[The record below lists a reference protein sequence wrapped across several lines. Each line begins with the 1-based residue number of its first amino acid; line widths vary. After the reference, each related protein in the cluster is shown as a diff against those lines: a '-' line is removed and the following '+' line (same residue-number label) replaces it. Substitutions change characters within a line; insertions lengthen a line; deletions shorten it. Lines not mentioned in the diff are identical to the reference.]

1 MKKIL
6 SISLAILL
14 FISTGA
20 LAFGAVPSDVLGKDY
35 EKAVS
40 TLFEKEIVTGSTDGL
55 FHPEDPLNRAQVC
68 VMVVK
73 AAGGS
78 FEEGLSGFS
87 DMVGYGWAEPFVL
100 YAVQYG
106 ITSGYTD
113 GTFKPSRSVSSNEL
127 VTFVLKAAGYSNDEL
142 TGVWPDNYISKGKEL
157 GLYKGL
163 PEEMPLL
170 ATKWMAAQMLYNG
183 LGLVEKAELQKVIE
197 DPLDLDI
204 SLPTEGIIS
213 ESMDFNGPP
222 VRLSLK
228 DAIKR
233 MQTTGPGFEAAVI
246 TRDNIATAA
255 KTNTEAWQAMREV
268 DNIPKAKKDY
278 IISEGGIIPPGTRSL
293 NGKVVDLARVYLGKQ
308 APIQYEI
315 ALNNLEATTVRAY
328 FGMLQAAENYRIAK
342 ESLAIKTTLLSDVK
356 RKYSLGVAARID
368 VATATNDVLSA
379 QVAANQGLTGY
390 NKARMA
396 FNMQLNYPLMQEIV
410 LTDTLKE
417 GAMKP
422 ISMVDAI
429 RSALNNRNDITI
441 AKFELDRAQIEFASV
456 SAYPRSSAT
465 YLEAKVAFD
474 SKQMAYNNAFLSIE
488 MEIRSKYM
496 DLMDLKAEVA
506 SSKST
511 VENAK
516 EGVRIAKLS
525 YNAGMNTLTD
535 VKTAEKNYNLA
546 QLGLAK
552 AITDYNLAIYDF
564 NFSIGKGRGN

>member
-1 MKKIL
+1 MKKLL

-20 LAFGAVPSDVLGKDY
+20 FAFGAVPSDVLGKDY
-35 EKAVS
+35 EKAVN
-40 TLFEKEIVTGSTDGL
+40 TLVEKEIITGSTDGL

-68 VMVVK
+68 VMAVK
-73 AAGGS
+73 AAGGTL
-78 FEEGLSGFS
+78 EEGLSGFS
-87 DMVGYGWAEPFVL
+87 DMKGYGWAEPFVL

-127 VTFVLKAAGYSNDEL
+127 VTFVLKAAGYSGEKL
-142 TGVWPDNYISKGKEL
+142 PGVWPENYITKGKEL

-163 PEEMPLL
+163 PEEMPVL

-183 LGLVEKAELQKVIE
+183 LDLIEKAELEKVID

-213 ESMDFNGPP
+213 GSMDFNGPP
-222 VRLSLK
+222 VKLSLK
-228 DAIKR
+228 DAITR
-233 MQTTGPGFEAAVI
+233 MQTTGPGFQGAVL
-246 TRDNIATAA
+246 TRDTLAAAA
-255 KTNTEAWQAMREV
+255 KSSSEAWQNMKEV
-268 DNIPKAKKDY
+268 DKALIMTGY
-278 IISEGGIIPPGTRSL
+278 PGTKSKEGKIVDITRS
-293 NGKVVDLARVYLGKQ
+293 YLGKQ

-315 ALNNLEATTVRAY
+315 ALNNLEASTVKTY

-356 RKYSLGVAARID
+356 RKYSLGVAARVD
-368 VATATNDVLSA
+368 VAVATNDVLSA
-379 QVAANQGLTGY
+379 QVTVNQGLSGY

-410 LTDTLKE
+410 LADTLKE
-417 GAMKP
+417 ATMKP
-422 ISMVDAI
+422 ISLVDAI
-429 RSALNNRNDITI
+429 RSALMNRNDIKVAEYNLDV
-441 AKFELDRAQIEFASV
+441 AKIEFLSV

-465 YLEAKVAFD
+465 YLDAQVILAG
-474 SKQMAYNNAFLSIE
+474 KQMAYDNSFLSIE

-511 VENAK
+511 VKNAE

-564 NFSIGKGRGN
+564 NFSIGKGTGN

>member
-6 SISLAILL
+6 SVTLGLLL

-20 LAFGAVPSDVLGKDY
+20 FAFGALPAEVPKDVLGKDY

-40 TLFEKEIVTGSTDGL
+40 TLVEKEIVTGSTDGL

-68 VMVVK
+68 IMAVK
-73 AAGGS
+73 AAGGTL
-78 FEEGLSGFS
+78 EEGSSGFS
-87 DMVGYGWAEPFVL
+87 DMKGYGWAEPFVL

-113 GTFKPSRSVSSNEL
+113 GTFKPSRSVSSDEL
-127 VTFVLKAAGYSNDEL
+127 VTFVLKAAGYSNDKL
-142 TGVWPDNYISKGKEL
+142 TGVWPDNYINKGKEL

-163 PEEMPLL
+163 PEEMPTL

-183 LGLVEKAELQKVIE
+183 LDLIEKAKLEKIID

-204 SLPTEGIIS
+204 SLPVVGIVS

-222 VRLSLK
+222 VKLSLK
-228 DAIKR
+228 EAINR
-233 MQTTGPGFEAAVI
+233 MQTTGPGFQ
-246 TRDNIATAA
+246 IALLTKENLEVAA
-255 KTNTEAWQAMREV
+255 KSSAEAWQNM
-268 DNIPKAKKDY
+268 
-278 IISEGGIIPPGTRSL
+278 
-293 NGKVVDLARVYLGKQ
+293 KVVDGLPGMVFQPGTKSKEGKIVELSRPYLRAQ

-315 ALNNLEATTVRAY
+315 ALNNLEATTVKAY

-342 ESLAIKTTLLSDVK
+342 DSLAIKTTLLSDVK

-368 VATATNDVLSA
+368 VATATNDVLNA
-379 QVAANQGLTGY
+379 QVTVNQGLSGY

-396 FNMQLNYPLMQEIV
+396 FNMQLNYPLMQEVI

-417 GAMKP
+417 GTMKS
-422 ISMVDAI
+422 ISMADAV
-429 RSALNNRNDITI
+429 RSALSNRNDITT
-441 AKFELDRAQIEFASV
+441 AKFELDKAKIEFLSV
-456 SAYPRSSAT
+456 SAYPRNSAT
-465 YLEAKVAFD
+465 YLDAQATLAA
-474 SKQMAYNNAFLSIE
+474 KQMAYDNSFLTIE

-496 DLMDLKAEVA
+496 DIMDLKAEVV
-506 SSKST
+506 SSRST
-511 VENAK
+511 VKNAE

-535 VKTAEKNYNLA
+535 IKTAEKNHNLA

-564 NFSIGKGRGN
+564 NLSIGTGTGN

>member
-1 MKKIL
+1 MKKLL

-20 LAFGAVPSDVLGKDY
+20 FAFGAVPSDVLGKDY
-35 EKAVS
+35 EKAVN
-40 TLFEKEIVTGSTDGL
+40 TLVEKEIITGSTDGL

-68 VMVVK
+68 VMAVK
-73 AAGGS
+73 AAGGTL
-78 FEEGLSGFS
+78 EEGLSGFS
-87 DMVGYGWAEPFVL
+87 DMKGYGWAEPFVL

-127 VTFVLKAAGYSNDEL
+127 VTFVLKAAGYSGEKL
-142 TGVWPDNYISKGKEL
+142 PGVWPENYITKGKEL

-163 PEEMPLL
+163 PEEMPVL

-183 LGLVEKAELQKVIE
+183 LDLIEKAELEKVID

-213 ESMDFNGPP
+213 GSMDFNGPP
-222 VRLSLK
+222 VKLSLK
-228 DAIKR
+228 DAITR
-233 MQTTGPGFEAAVI
+233 MQTTGPGFQGAVL
-246 TRDNIATAA
+246 TRDTLAAAA
-255 KTNTEAWQAMREV
+255 KSSSEAWQNMKEV
-268 DNIPKAKKDY
+268 DKALIMTGY
-278 IISEGGIIPPGTRSL
+278 PGTKSKEGKIVDITRS
-293 NGKVVDLARVYLGKQ
+293 YLGKQ

-315 ALNNLEATTVRAY
+315 ALNNLEASTVKTY

-356 RKYSLGVAARID
+356 RKYSLGVAARVD
-368 VATATNDVLSA
+368 VAVATNDVLSA
-379 QVAANQGLTGY
+379 QVTVNQGLSGY

-410 LTDTLKE
+410 LADTLKE
-417 GAMKP
+417 ATMKP
-422 ISMVDAI
+422 ISLVDAI
-429 RSALNNRNDITI
+429 RSALMNRNDIKVAEYNLDV
-441 AKFELDRAQIEFASV
+441 AKIEFLSV

-465 YLEAKVAFD
+465 YLDAQVTLAG
-474 SKQMAYNNAFLSIE
+474 KQMAYDNSFLSIE

-511 VENAK
+511 VKNAE

-564 NFSIGKGRGN
+564 NFSIGKGTGN

>member
-1 MKKIL
+1 MKKLL

-20 LAFGAVPSDVLGKDY
+20 FAFGAVPSDVLGKDY
-35 EKAVS
+35 EKAVN
-40 TLFEKEIVTGSTDGL
+40 TLVEKEIITGSTDGL

-68 VMVVK
+68 VMAVK
-73 AAGGS
+73 AAGGTL
-78 FEEGLSGFS
+78 EEGLSGFS
-87 DMVGYGWAEPFVL
+87 DMKGYGWAEPFVL

-127 VTFVLKAAGYSNDEL
+127 VTFVLKAAGYSGEKL
-142 TGVWPDNYISKGKEL
+142 PGVWPENYITKGKEL

-163 PEEMPLL
+163 PEEMPVL

-183 LGLVEKAELQKVIE
+183 LDLIEKAELEKVID

-213 ESMDFNGPP
+213 GSMDFNGPP
-222 VRLSLK
+222 VKLSLK
-228 DAIKR
+228 DAITR
-233 MQTTGPGFEAAVI
+233 MQTTGPGFQGAVL
-246 TRDNIATAA
+246 TRDTLAAAA
-255 KTNTEAWQAMREV
+255 KSSSEAWQNMKEV
-268 DNIPKAKKDY
+268 DKALIMTGY
-278 IISEGGIIPPGTRSL
+278 PGTKSKEGKIVDITRS
-293 NGKVVDLARVYLGKQ
+293 YLGKQ

-315 ALNNLEATTVRAY
+315 ALNNLEASTVKTY

-356 RKYSLGVAARID
+356 RKYSLGVAARVD
-368 VATATNDVLSA
+368 VAVATNDVLSA
-379 QVAANQGLTGY
+379 QVTVNQGLSGY

-410 LTDTLKE
+410 LADTLKE
-417 GAMKP
+417 ATMKP
-422 ISMVDAI
+422 ISLVDAI
-429 RSALNNRNDITI
+429 RSALMNRNDIKVAEYNLDV
-441 AKFELDRAQIEFASV
+441 AKIEFLSV

-465 YLEAKVAFD
+465 YLDAQVTLAG
-474 SKQMAYNNAFLSIE
+474 KQMAYDNSFLSIE

-506 SSKST
+506 SSRST
-511 VENAK
+511 VKNAE

-564 NFSIGKGRGN
+564 NFSIGKGTGN

>member
-1 MKKIL
+1 
-6 SISLAILL
+6 
-14 FISTGA
+14 
-20 LAFGAVPSDVLGKDY
+20 
-35 EKAVS
+35 
-40 TLFEKEIVTGSTDGL
+40 
-55 FHPEDPLNRAQVC
+55 
-68 VMVVK
+68 
-73 AAGGS
+73 
-78 FEEGLSGFS
+78 
-87 DMVGYGWAEPFVL
+87 
-100 YAVQYG
+100 
-106 ITSGYTD
+106 
-113 GTFKPSRSVSSNEL
+113 
-127 VTFVLKAAGYSNDEL
+127 
-142 TGVWPDNYISKGKEL
+142 
-157 GLYKGL
+157 
-163 PEEMPLL
+163 
-170 ATKWMAAQMLYNG
+170 
-183 LGLVEKAELQKVIE
+183 
-197 DPLDLDI
+197 
-204 SLPTEGIIS
+204 
-213 ESMDFNGPP
+213 
-222 VRLSLK
+222 
-228 DAIKR
+228 
-233 MQTTGPGFEAAVI
+233 
-246 TRDNIATAA
+246 
-255 KTNTEAWQAMREV
+255 
-268 DNIPKAKKDY
+268 
-278 IISEGGIIPPGTRSL
+278 
-293 NGKVVDLARVYLGKQ
+293 
-308 APIQYEI
+308 
-315 ALNNLEATTVRAY
+315 
-328 FGMLQAAENYRIAK
+328 
-342 ESLAIKTTLLSDVK
+342 
-356 RKYSLGVAARID
+356 
-368 VATATNDVLSA
+368 
-379 QVAANQGLTGY
+379 
-390 NKARMA
+390 MA

>member
-1 MKKIL
+1 MKKLL

-20 LAFGAVPSDVLGKDY
+20 FAFGAVPSDVLGKDY
-35 EKAVS
+35 EKAVN
-40 TLFEKEIVTGSTDGL
+40 TLVEKEIITGSTDGL

-68 VMVVK
+68 VMAVK
-73 AAGGS
+73 AAGGTL
-78 FEEGLSGFS
+78 EEGLSGFS
-87 DMVGYGWAEPFVL
+87 DMKGYGWAEPFVL

-127 VTFVLKAAGYSNDEL
+127 VTFVLKAAGYSGEKL
-142 TGVWPDNYISKGKEL
+142 PGVWPENYITKGKEL

-163 PEEMPLL
+163 PEEMPVL

-183 LGLVEKAELQKVIE
+183 LDLIEKAELEKVID

-213 ESMDFNGPP
+213 GSMDFNGPP
-222 VRLSLK
+222 VKLSLK
-228 DAIKR
+228 DAITR
-233 MQTTGPGFEAAVI
+233 MQTTGPGFQGAVL
-246 TRDNIATAA
+246 TRDTLAAAA
-255 KTNTEAWQAMREV
+255 KSSSEAWQNMKEV
-268 DNIPKAKKDY
+268 DKALIMTGY
-278 IISEGGIIPPGTRSL
+278 PGTKSKEGKIVDITRS
-293 NGKVVDLARVYLGKQ
+293 YLGKQ

-356 RKYSLGVAARID
+356 RKYSLGVAARVD
-368 VATATNDVLSA
+368 VAVATNDVLSA
-379 QVAANQGLTGY
+379 QVTVNQGLSGY

-410 LTDTLKE
+410 LADTLKE
-417 GAMKP
+417 ATMKP
-422 ISMVDAI
+422 ISLVDAI
-429 RSALNNRNDITI
+429 RSALMNRNDIKVAEYNLDV
-441 AKFELDRAQIEFASV
+441 AKIEFLSV

-465 YLEAKVAFD
+465 YLDAQVTLAG
-474 SKQMAYNNAFLSIE
+474 KQMAYDNSFLSIE

-511 VENAK
+511 VKNAE

-564 NFSIGKGRGN
+564 NFSIGKGTGN

>member
-1 MKKIL
+1 MKKLL

-20 LAFGAVPSDVLGKDY
+20 FAFGAVPSDVLGKDY
-35 EKAVS
+35 EKAVN
-40 TLFEKEIVTGSTDGL
+40 TLVEKEIITGSTDGL

-68 VMVVK
+68 VMAVK
-73 AAGGS
+73 AAGGTL
-78 FEEGLSGFS
+78 EEGLSGFS
-87 DMVGYGWAEPFVL
+87 DMKGYGWAEPFVL

-127 VTFVLKAAGYSNDEL
+127 VTFVLKAAGYSGEKL
-142 TGVWPDNYISKGKEL
+142 PGVWPENYITKGKEL

-163 PEEMPLL
+163 PEEMPVL

-183 LGLVEKAELQKVIE
+183 LDLIEKAELEKVID

-213 ESMDFNGPP
+213 GSMDFNGPP
-222 VRLSLK
+222 VKLSLK
-228 DAIKR
+228 DAITR
-233 MQTTGPGFEAAVI
+233 MQTTGPGFQGAVLI
-246 TRDNIATAA
+246 RDNLNASA
-255 KTNTEAWQAMREV
+255 KESTEAWQTMKWV
-268 DNIPKAKKDY
+268 DSLSPQQVVSYGAI
-278 IISEGGIIPPGTRSL
+278 GQPGTKTSL
-293 NGKVVDLARVYLGKQ
+293 GKVVELSRAYLRDQ
-308 APIQYEI
+308 APIQYDI

-356 RKYSLGVAARID
+356 RKYSLGVAARVD
-368 VATATNDVLSA
+368 VAVATNDVLSA
-379 QVAANQGLTGY
+379 QVTVNQGLSGY

-410 LTDTLKE
+410 LSDALKE
-417 GAMKP
+417 NSIKP
-422 ISMVDAI
+422 ISMADAI
-429 RSALNNRNDITI
+429 RSALNNRNDINV
-441 AKFELDRAQIEFASV
+441 AKFDLDVAKIEFLSV

-465 YLEAKVAFD
+465 YLNAQVILAG
-474 SKQMAYNNAFLSIE
+474 KQMAYDNSFLSIE

-511 VENAK
+511 VKNAE

-564 NFSIGKGRGN
+564 NFSIGKGTGN

>member
-1 MKKIL
+1 MKKLL

-20 LAFGAVPSDVLGKDY
+20 FAFGAVPSDVLGKDY
-35 EKAVS
+35 EKAVN
-40 TLFEKEIVTGSTDGL
+40 TLVEKEIITGSTDGL

-68 VMVVK
+68 VMAVK
-73 AAGGS
+73 AAGGTL
-78 FEEGLSGFS
+78 EEGLSGFS
-87 DMVGYGWAEPFVL
+87 DMKGYGWAEPFVL

-127 VTFVLKAAGYSNDEL
+127 VTFVLKAAGYSGEKL
-142 TGVWPDNYISKGKEL
+142 PGVWPENYITKGKEL

-163 PEEMPLL
+163 PEEMPVL

-183 LGLVEKAELQKVIE
+183 LDLIEEAELEKVID

-213 ESMDFNGPP
+213 GSMDFNGPP
-222 VRLSLK
+222 VKLSLK
-228 DAIKR
+228 DAITR
-233 MQTTGPGFEAAVI
+233 MQTTGPGFQGAVL
-246 TRDNIATAA
+246 TRDTLAAAA
-255 KTNTEAWQAMREV
+255 KSSSEAWQNMKEV
-268 DNIPKAKKDY
+268 DKALIMTGY
-278 IISEGGIIPPGTRSL
+278 PGTKSKEGKIVDITRS
-293 NGKVVDLARVYLGKQ
+293 YLGKQ

-315 ALNNLEATTVRAY
+315 ALNNLEASTVKTY

-356 RKYSLGVAARID
+356 RKYSLGVAARVD
-368 VATATNDVLSA
+368 VAVATNDVLSA
-379 QVAANQGLTGY
+379 QVTVNQGLSGY

-410 LTDTLKE
+410 LADTLKE
-417 GAMKP
+417 ATMKP
-422 ISMVDAI
+422 ISLVDAI
-429 RSALNNRNDITI
+429 RSALMNRNDIKVAEYNLDV
-441 AKFELDRAQIEFASV
+441 AKIEFLSV

-465 YLEAKVAFD
+465 YLDAQVTLAG
-474 SKQMAYNNAFLSIE
+474 KQMAYDNSFLSIE

-511 VENAK
+511 VKNAE

-564 NFSIGKGRGN
+564 NFSIGKGTGN